1 MNLMDLKAQIENYTP
16 YNEQEQQD
24 KEEILRHLSQSDSIL
39 TRDNRNAHITVAAWI
54 TDKKRQKVLMAYH
67 NIYHSW
73 AWLGGH
79 VDGNADLKEVVRK
92 EIAEES
98 GLDSVSFVSDHIFS
112 LEILTVA
119 GHEKNN
125 KYVSS
130 HLHLNLTYLLEADTK
145 HPIRIKA
152 DENSQI
158 AWIDVNEISQ
168 KSSEKWF
175 VERIYSKLCKKVE
188 ELQQ

>member
-1 MNLMDLKAQIENYTP
+1 MNLIDLKAQIENYIP

-79 VDGNADLKEVVRK
+79 ADGNPDLKEVVRK

-98 GLDSVSFVSDHIFS
+98 GLNSVSFVSDNIFS

-130 HLHLNLTYLLEADTK
+130 HLHLNVTFLLEGDTEAPLAVK
-145 HPIRIKA
+145 P
-152 DENSQI
+152 DENSRVG
-158 AWIDVNEISQ
+158 WIPADEIESRC
-168 KSSEKWF
+168 SEPWF
-175 VERIYSKLCKKVE
+175 AERIYSKLCEKVKGI
-188 ELQQ
+188 